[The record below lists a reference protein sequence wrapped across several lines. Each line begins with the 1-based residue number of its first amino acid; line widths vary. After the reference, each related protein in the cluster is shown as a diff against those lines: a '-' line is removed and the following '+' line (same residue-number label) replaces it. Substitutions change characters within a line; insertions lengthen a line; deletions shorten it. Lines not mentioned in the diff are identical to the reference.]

1 MDQIESKPPDER
13 KKPQILDPEVQKA
26 RNGDPQAF
34 DRVVR
39 PLLGSLLAL
48 SRRLAPTGKGE
59 ELLQE
64 SLIRAHRGL
73 QGFRG
78 DSTFR
83 SWMVSIVFR
92 LARDPRKFLGP
103 RPLKAKSLNE
113 VPSFLGEDPFLQ
125 VSAQETLH
133 KVEQVMERLP
143 LRLRT
148 ALHLRAVEGWSYEEI
163 AQSME
168 TSKGSVRNAVL
179 AARRQLRAKFG
190 DQV

>member
-1 MDQIESKPPDER
+1 MDQVESKTPDER
-13 KKPQILDPEVQKA
+13 TEPQVLDPEVQKA
-26 RNGDPQAF
+26 REGDSEAF
-34 DRVVR
+34 DRLVR

-48 SRRLAPTGKGE
+48 SRRLAPAGKGE

-73 QGFRG
+73 PHFRG
-78 DSTFR
+78 ESSFR
-83 SWMVSIVFR
+83 SWLVSIVFC

-103 RPLKAKSLNE
+103 RPIPAKPLGE

-125 VSAQETLH
+125 VSAQETLR

-179 AARRQLRAKFG
+179 AARRQLREKFG
-190 DQV
+190 DQA